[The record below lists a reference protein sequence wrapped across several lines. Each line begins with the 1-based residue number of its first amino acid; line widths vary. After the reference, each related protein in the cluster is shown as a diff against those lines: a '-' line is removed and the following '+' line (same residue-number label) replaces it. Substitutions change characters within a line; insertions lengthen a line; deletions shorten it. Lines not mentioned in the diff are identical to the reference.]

1 MIDEREEP
9 KREYRPPVLTI
20 YGSVEELTR
29 EGGNVGDDGF
39 SGSKAHI

>member
-1 MIDEREEP
+1 METEKKP
-9 KREYRPPVLTI
+9 YRPPVLTI
-20 YGSVEELTR
+20 YGKLDELTK